1 MCRLIVPKNTNLPHS
16 LGSQRHIASLSGI
29 PLLVMTPPDAPRLAQ
44 YVRQFSRL
52 KQGGTKYGKAPHK
65 PVLLLTI
72 IELLEKGIIADNRVG
87 VTPELVATFKEN
99 FALLAEASH
108 NDDFTQPFFYL
119 KNEGFWFLQPKPGYQ
134 IDLYIRSVH
143 TLSDR
148 LDYAHFADDLY
159 GLLCV
164 DYPRLTL
171 KNTLL
176 DTYFP
181 ARKAEFLRIKNAGRS
196 YLNDL
201 ETYLLNEPAGT
212 YQPALTTADDE
223 ETRFVRGGLFKR
235 LVPQVYDFTCA
246 ISGMRVITTGGTSL
260 VEACHIVPIS
270 VSGNDHVSN
279 GIALCP
285 TLHTAFDRGMIGID
299 PQFRVLISPALT
311 DEPSS
316 PYNLR
321 QFAGQPLRSP
331 HGKAHWPDREAFAW
345 HLREKYISLE

>member
-1 MCRLIVPKNTNLPHS
+1 
-16 LGSQRHIASLSGI
+16 
-29 PLLVMTPPDAPRLAQ
+29 MTPPHAPRLAH

-72 IELLEKGIIADNRVG
+72 TELLEKGLITDNRVG

-99 FALLAEASH
+99 FVLLAKAGH

-134 IDLYIRSVH
+134 IDLYIRSVN
-143 TLSDR
+143 TLSER

-159 GLLCV
+159 GLLT
-164 DYPRLTL
+164 DTYSRIAL

-181 ARKAEFLRIKNAGRS
+181 ARKAEFLRVKNAGRS
-196 YLNDL
+196 YLGDL
-201 ETYLLNEPAGT
+201 ETYLLNEPTGT
-212 YQPALTTADDE
+212 YQPAFTADDE

-246 ISGMRVITTGGTSL
+246 ISGMRVITTGGASL

-279 GIALCP
+279 GIALCS

-299 PQFRVLISPALT
+299 AQYRVLISPALT
-311 DEPSS
+311 DNPAS
-316 PYNLR
+316 PYNLH
-321 QFAGQPLRSP
+321 QFAGQSLRPP
-331 HGKAHWPDREAFAW
+331 HGQHHYPNREAFAW
-345 HLREKYISLE
+345 HLRERFKV